1 MPWNEVNHQYRN
13 QTSEAGVCGGGEWGG
28 EGGRHI
34 GDDGE
39 HKLCCTIYKSKKH
52 NYASHKWNFDFK

>member
-52 NYASHKWNFDFK
+52 NYASHK